1 METNTSIVETF
12 IVIVVVLVII
22 SVNITT
28 FLYSK
33 RKK

>member
-1 METNTSIVETF
+1 METNISIVETF